1 MPADAV
7 SLLRTLRSIRG
18 EGPVTGPPPFG
29 RALVVAP
36 HPDDEALGCGGT
48 MALLAD
54 SGAEVSSLWVTD
66 GGATKG
72 TGHHA
77 EALAEMRRVE
87 AERSARILG
96 AGPRFLGLPD
106 GQLCERSEELVT
118 GLRDAVRSLDPE
130 VVFAPWL
137 LDGTADHRA
146 VSSALAEAVDEDGP
160 AIWGYEVW
168 TALIPNRIVD
178 VTKAIDRKRQ
188 AVAAHETAAEALDLS
203 VAEGLARWRTMQT
216 LGGHGYAEAF
226 LALSA
231 LQYRELAAKL
241 SAG

>member
-1 MPADAV
+1 
-7 SLLRTLRSIRG
+7 
-18 EGPVTGPPPFG
+18 
-29 RALVVAP
+29 
-36 HPDDEALGCGGT
+36 
-48 MALLAD
+48 
-54 SGAEVSSLWVTD
+54 
-66 GGATKG
+66 
-72 TGHHA
+72 
-77 EALAEMRRVE
+77 
-87 AERSARILG
+87 
-96 AGPRFLGLPD
+96 
-106 GQLCERSEELVT
+106 
-118 GLRDAVRSLDPE
+118 
-130 VVFAPWL
+130 
-137 LDGTADHRA
+137 
-146 VSSALAEAVDEDGP
+146 VDEDGP

-241 SAG
+241 SAR